1 MEATK
6 MKTGNSRLVHII
18 IPVYNKVEFTIKCVK
33 SILAN
38 TKYVSYEIIIVDN
51 ASTDNTEILFKNFIH
66 PNIKYIRSPIN
77 LGFVGGCNLGAMY
90 ASGDYLVFLNND
102 TEVRKGWLKAL
113 LDTFENNDDCG
124 AVGCKLVYPD
134 GKLQEAGGI
143 IFSDGSG
150 WNYGRGMD
158 PNDPKFNFVREV
170 DYCSGAALMVRK
182 DLWDQIGGF
191 DDRFAPAYYED
202 TDLCFEIRRRGY
214 KVYYQPKS
222 VVVHHEG
229 VTAGTDITSSFK
241 RYQLIN
247 REKFCEKWKEELKK
261 QPNHPR
267 NLKDL
272 MRASER
278 CKGLW
283 ILVADYTFPM
293 YDRAAGSLRL
303 FNILK
308 LLKDM
313 DFHVTF
319 LALNNIMEKK
329 YRPILHD
336 LGIETVTLQNFALA
350 KSWRKAFFEFLSERA
365 FDYALVEF
373 WHLGAQIVPFLKAYS
388 RLTKIIIDTVDV
400 HFVREIREAEIMKN
414 ENIMRKALENKRK
427 EILTYKK
434 MADRIWVVTEED
446 GKVLNEYVSKIPID
460 IVPTVHTPVNL
471 EKKFDMTSDLLFVGN
486 FSHPPNRDAVMFLC
500 REIFP
505 EIKKVIKNIRLYIVG
520 NNPQQDI
527 KALSSEDIVVTG
539 YVEDLTPYLL
549 KARISV
555 APLRYGA
562 GMKGKIGEALS
573 FGLPVVTTPIGA
585 EGMNIVHGVH
595 ALIAETKDEFVDYV
609 IRLYSDRALWENLS
623 INGKKL
629 IENRYSPAVVR
640 DILQKVFYGQ

>member
-1 MEATK
+1 

-18 IPVYNKVEFTIKCVK
+18 IPVHNKVEFTIKCVK

-38 TKYVSYEIIIVDN
+38 TKCVSYEIIIVDN

-229 VTAGTDITSSFK
+229 VTAGTDITSGFK

-293 YDRAAGSLRL
+293 YDRASGSLRL

-373 WHLGAQIVPFLKAYS
+373 WHLGAQIAPFLKAYS

-414 ENIMRKALENKRK
+414 KNIMRKALENKRK

-446 GKVLNEYVSKIPID
+446 GKVLNKYVSKIPID
-460 IVPTVHTPVNL
+460 IVPNIHTPVNL

-527 KALSSEDIVVTG
+527 KALSSEDIVITG

-640 DILQKVFYGQ
+640 DILQKVFYDQ